1 MYDTILVPTAGD
13 PGTEQALRYA
23 TNEAMCH
30 GAEIHL
36 LTVKDE
42 GANPLNSG
50 SAAES
55 QLEERAQKALQAAR
69 QQIPSEIDVDSFTRT
84 GIPKEGILAHVDA
97 YDVDLVVMA
106 TNGRTG
112 MQRFLVGSTTESVV
126 RHSDVPVLTIR
137 TPDRK

>member
-1 MYDTILVPTAGD
+1 MSRRGD
-13 PGTEQALRYA
+13 P
-23 TNEAMCH
+23 
-30 GAEIHL
+30 L

-42 GANPLNSG
+42 GASPLDSG

-55 QLEERAQKALQAAR
+55 QHEERAQKALQAAR

-84 GIPKEGILAHVDA
+84 GIPKESILAHVDP
-97 YDVDLVVMA
+97 YDVDLIGMA